1 MPRIED
7 RLLSITTSE
16 NKDDAFDLKVSDRPE
31 LARLEVIGG
40 SGRWSG
46 AAGKGKFTRVSSEG
60 DQNSFSFEVE
70 ITTP

>member
-1 MPRIED
+1 MMP
-7 RLLSITTSE
+7 
-16 NKDDAFDLKVSDRPE
+16 FDLKVSDRPE

-46 AAGKGKFTRVSSEG
+46 AAGKGKFTRVSIEG
-60 DQNSFSFEVE
+60 EQNSFSFEVE